1 MIDPTS
7 YDWAG
12 KNTSKA
18 QKPDYSILYWLAAFV
33 ALFGLVTFLWFWRF

>member
-12 KNTSKA
+12 KNTSK

-33 ALFGLVTFLWFWRF
+33 ALFGLVTFLWFWSF